1 MAIQKILLDVEMMD
15 GTVHENI
22 RPILADMIRYS
33 DVAQRHKW
41 RGMEEDPIRAGAFL
55 AYAAMTRTGAYDAN
69 KGFDDFTA
77 DVAMV
82 YTDFGDSP
90 ESTEPMTPG
99 D

>member
-1 MAIQKILLDVEMMD
+1 MAIQKIMMDVEMMD

-22 RPILADMIRYS
+22 RPILADMIKYS

-55 AYAAMTRTGAYDAN
+55 AYAAMTRTGLYDAN
-69 KGFDDFTA
+69 TGFDQFTN

-82 YTDFGDSP
+82 YADFGDTP
-90 ESTEPMTPG
+90 ESTEQMTQG
-99 D
+99 A

>member
-1 MAIQKILLDVEMMD
+1 MAIQKIMLDVEMMD

-33 DVAQRHKW
+33 DVSQRHKW

-55 AYAAMTRTGAYDAN
+55 AYAAMTRAGVYDAGR
-69 KGFDDFTA
+69 GFDDFTN

>member
-1 MAIQKILLDVEMMD
+1 MAIQKIMLDVEMMD

-22 RPILADMIRYS
+22 RPILADMIKYS

-41 RGMEEDPIRAGAFL
+41 RGMEDDPIRAGAFL
-55 AYAAMTRTGAYDAN
+55 AYAAMTRTGLYDAN
-69 KGFDDFTA
+69 TGFDQFTN

-82 YTDFGDSP
+82 YADFGDTP
-90 ESTEPMTPG
+90 ESTEQMTHG

>member
-1 MAIQKILLDVEMMD
+1 MAIQKIMLDVEMMD

-33 DVAQRHKW
+33 DVSQRHKW
-41 RGMEEDPIRAGAFL
+41 RGMEDDPIRAGAFL
-55 AYAAMTRTGAYDAN
+55 AYAAMTRTGVYDAN
-69 KGFDDFTA
+69 KGFDEFTG

>member
-1 MAIQKILLDVEMMD
+1 MAIQKIMLDVEMMD
-15 GTVHENI
+15 WTVHENI

-55 AYAAMTRTGAYDAN
+55 AYAAMTRTGVYDAN
-69 KGFDDFTA
+69 KGFDEFTN

-82 YTDFGDSP
+82 FTDFGDSP

>member
-33 DVAQRHKW
+33 DVSQRHKW

-90 ESTEPMTPG
+90 ESTEPTTPG
-99 D
+99 A

>member
-1 MAIQKILLDVEMMD
+1 MAIQKIMLDVEMMD

-33 DVAQRHKW
+33 DVSQCHKW
-41 RGMEEDPIRAGAFL
+41 RGMEDDPIRAGAFL
-55 AYAAMTRTGAYDAN
+55 AYAAMTRTGAYDAGR
-69 KGFDDFTA
+69 GFDDFTN

>member
-1 MAIQKILLDVEMMD
+1 MAIQKIMLDVEMMD

-41 RGMEEDPIRAGAFL
+41 RGMEDDTIRGGAFL
-55 AYAAMTRTGAYDAN
+55 AYAAMTRTGVYDAN

>member
-1 MAIQKILLDVEMMD
+1 MAIQKIMLDVEMMD

-41 RGMEEDPIRAGAFL
+41 RGMEDDPIRAGAFL
-55 AYAAMTRTGAYDAN
+55 AYAAMTRTGVYEAN
-69 KGFDDFTA
+69 RGFDDFTN

-90 ESTEPMTPG
+90 ESTGPMTPG

>member
-1 MAIQKILLDVEMMD
+1 MAIQKIMLDVEMMD

-41 RGMEEDPIRAGAFL
+41 RGMEDDPIRAGAFL
-55 AYAAMTRTGAYDAN
+55 AYAAMTRTGVYDAS
-69 KGFDDFTA
+69 KGFDEFTA

>member
-1 MAIQKILLDVEMMD
+1 MAIQKIMLDVEMLD

-22 RPILADMIRYS
+22 RPILADMIKYS

-41 RGMEEDPIRAGAFL
+41 RGMEDDPIRAGAFL
-55 AYAAMTRTGAYDAN
+55 AYAAMTRTGMYDAN
-69 KGFDDFTA
+69 TGFDQFTS

-82 YTDFGDSP
+82 YADFGDTP
-90 ESTEPMTPG
+90 ESTEGTTPA